1 MKKNGTLLKKMLL
14 NDDINEALNNIKIKG
29 MSLKSKVYITLLRNQ
44 NFLMNFLIMF
54 KMIANKKKKV

>member
-44 NFLMNFLIMF
+44 NFFNELF
-54 KMIANKKKKV
+54 